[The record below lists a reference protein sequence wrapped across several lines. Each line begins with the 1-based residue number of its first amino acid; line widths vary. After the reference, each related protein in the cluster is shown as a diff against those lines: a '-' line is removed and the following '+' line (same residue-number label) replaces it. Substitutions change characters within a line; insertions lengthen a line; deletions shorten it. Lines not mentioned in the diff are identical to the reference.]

1 MGYSKNAAFLFGVA
15 QPLFDVTRNRFAPV
29 DEIEYER
36 NLVATRSQLNKSAFE
51 SALQRVKIVSGQEIG
66 FGFRDCKCDVGNHSQ
81 IVDFK

>member
-36 NLVATRSQLNKSAFE
+36 NLAATHSQLNKSAIE
-51 SALQRVKIVSGQEIG
+51 SAFTEGRIVSGQEIG
-66 FGFRDCKCDVGNHSQ
+66 FDFRDCKCDVGNHS
-81 IVDFK
+81 